1 MHARNGGRQVHTK
14 NSNRCSS
21 STFFLFFSFLL
32 SLSLVAIFFN
42 SFSTSTSFSIFSF
55 SSWLIASNSASF
67 LNFSFLTSSALR
79 FLASSLFFFFS
90 SALKLFSSF
99 FFFFASNFCSF
110 VRPVCTAPSRTK
122 RHTMWAAERGPIT
135 RRCARK
141 SARPRVGRSA
151 AGKAVGLGGAGS
163 GPALGQGRT
172 LAGWGGAGREGRGTM
187 APGPPSSAHP
197 RMPPGPPSAGDAPN
211 ARPPQSMRPAR

>member
-67 LNFSFLTSSALR
+67 LNFSFLISSALR

-141 SARPRVGRSA
+141 SARPRVGRSV
-151 AGKAVGLGGAGS
+151 AGKAVGLGG
-163 GPALGQGRT
+163 GR
-172 LAGWGGAGREGRGTM
+172 GGAGRWRGGAGQGEKEG
-187 APGPPSSAHP
+187 APWRPAHP
-197 RMPPGPPSAGDAPN
+197 PQRIRACGMPPGPPSAGDAPN